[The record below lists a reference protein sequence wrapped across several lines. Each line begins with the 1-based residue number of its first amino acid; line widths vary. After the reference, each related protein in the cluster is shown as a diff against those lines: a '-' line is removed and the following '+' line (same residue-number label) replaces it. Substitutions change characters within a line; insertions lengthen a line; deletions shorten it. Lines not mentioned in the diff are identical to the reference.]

1 MKISVLMMG
10 KTSVKP
16 VAELITDYANRL
28 KHYIPTEIVIL
39 PELKNT
45 KNLTESTLKEKE
57 GELILKYF
65 EKTDEVLL
73 LDEKGKMLTSV
84 EFASMVEKRNAEAIK
99 RMIFVVGGAY
109 GFSQAVYDRA
119 DGLISLSKMTFPHQL
134 VRAIF
139 MEQLYRAMT
148 IIRGE
153 PYHHV

>member
-1 MKISVLMMG
+1 MG
-10 KTSVKP
+10 KTNVKP
-16 VAELITDYANRL
+16 VAELITDYTNRL
-28 KHYIPTEIVIL
+28 KHYISTEIIII

-45 KNLTESTLKEKE
+45 KNLNEIEQKEKE
-57 GELILKYF
+57 GALILKHID
-65 EKTDEVLL
+65 KTDEVIL
-73 LDEKGKMLTSV
+73 LDEKGKMLSSV
-84 EFASMVEKRNAEAIK
+84 EFAALIEKRNTEATK

-109 GFSQAVYDRA
+109 GFSQEVYNRA
-119 DGLISLSKMTFPHQL
+119 DGLISLSRMTFPHQL

>member
-1 MKISVLMMG
+1 MKIIVLMMG
-10 KTSVKP
+10 KTNVKP
-16 VAELITDYANRL
+16 VAELITDYTNRL
-28 KHYIPTEIVIL
+28 KHYISTEIIII

-45 KNLTESTLKEKE
+45 KNLNEIEQKEKE
-57 GELILKYF
+57 GALILKHID
-65 EKTDEVLL
+65 KTDEVIL
-73 LDEKGKMLTSV
+73 LDEKGKMLSSV
-84 EFASMVEKRNAEAIK
+84 EFAALIEKRNTEATK

-109 GFSQAVYDRA
+109 GFSQEVYNRA
-119 DGLISLSKMTFPHQL
+119 DGLISLSRMTFPHQL

>member
-1 MKISVLMMG
+1 MG
-10 KTSVKP
+10 KTNVKP
-16 VAELITDYANRL
+16 VEEIMMDYANRL
-28 KHYIPTEIVIL
+28 KHYITTEIMII

-45 KNLTESTLKEKE
+45 KNLTAGTQKEKE
-57 GELILKYF
+57 GELILKHIDKSDDVF
-65 EKTDEVLL
+65 L
-73 LDEKGKMLTSV
+73 LDEKGKMFTSA
-84 EFASMVEKRNAEAIK
+84 EFAVLIEKRNIEAFK

-109 GFSQAVYDRA
+109 GFSQEVYNRA

-139 MEQLYRAMT
+139 FEQLYRAMT

>member
-1 MKISVLMMG
+1 MKITVLMVG

-16 VAELITDYANRL
+16 VSDLMLDYENRI
-28 KHYIPTEIVIL
+28 KHYISTEITII

-45 KNLTESTLKEKE
+45 KNLTIALQKEKE
-57 GELILKYF
+57 GELILKNI
-65 EKTDEVLL
+65 EKGDEVYL
-73 LDEKGKMLTSV
+73 LDEKGKMLSSV
-84 EFASMVEKRNAEAIK
+84 DFAEMIDKKNTEASK

-119 DGLISLSKMTFPHQL
+119 NGLISLSKMTFPHQL

-139 MEQLYRAMT
+139 LEQLYRAMT